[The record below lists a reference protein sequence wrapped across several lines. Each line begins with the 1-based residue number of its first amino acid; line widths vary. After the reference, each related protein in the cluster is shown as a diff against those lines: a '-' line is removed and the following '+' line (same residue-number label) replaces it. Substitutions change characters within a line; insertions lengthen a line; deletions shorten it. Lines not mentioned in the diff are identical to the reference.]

1 MCAHF
6 LLCIYVFPALTLF
19 LSMKRLLLL
28 FLVSFAISTQ
38 AQQPPFRNE
47 IDAFRKKDSV
57 QMPVPSTILFIGS
70 STFRIWKD
78 VNDYFPGYPILNR
91 GFGGSTLPDLIRY
104 ADEIIYPYKPR
115 QVVIYGGDNDLAVSD
130 SVTAQVIFNRFKTL
144 FGMIREHLPSTNIAF
159 VSIKPSPSRWRLEPA
174 MVESNRLIKNFLR
187 AQPNTAFIDIH
198 KAMLN
203 ADGSVREDLFQG
215 DKLHMNPAG
224 YRLWAPIIKKSLV
237 R

>member
-1 MCAHF
+1 MCALF

-19 LSMKRLLLL
+19 LGMKRIFLL
-28 FLVSFAISTQ
+28 FSIILTLSAY
-38 AQQPPFRNE
+38 AQQSPFRNE

-57 QMPVPSTILFIGS
+57 QMPVPYTILFVGS

-91 GFGGSTLPDLIRY
+91 GFGGSTLPDVIRY

-115 QVVIYGGDNDLAVSD
+115 QVVIYGGDNDLAASD
-130 SVTAQVIFNRFKTL
+130 TVTAQVVFNRFKTL
-144 FGMIREHLPSTNIAF
+144 FGMIREHLPETNIAF

-174 MVESNRLIKNFLR
+174 MVEANRLVKNFLR
-187 AQPNTAFIDIH
+187 SQPNTAFIDIH
-198 KAMLN
+198 KIMLK
-203 ADGSVREDLFQG
+203 ADGTVREDLFQG